1 MYKKKKKTKPHYTKP
16 EQSWEYTH
24 SNNTRSFSLSQ
35 NDMIYDEVEYLQVAT
50 KLNGIKKNAYTIIDW
65 DSDTTK
71 IQIRTDKTQTKFKFK
86 TSKSKTFEKK
96 SLDL

>member
-1 MYKKKKKTKPHYTKP
+1 
-16 EQSWEYTH
+16 
-24 SNNTRSFSLSQ
+24 
-35 NDMIYDEVEYLQVAT
+35 MIYDEVEYLQVAT